1 MLGLVYIVEIHQYNV
16 LKLKLLE
23 VIQKGVSVLPSVPS
37 YAESSSQAALR
48 AREEGIRAGFQE
60 LIMNN

>member
-23 VIQKGVSVLPSVPS
+23 VIQKGVSVLSSVPS

-60 LIMNN
+60 LIINN